1 MQVSKNVFLKLMSFY
16 KKPNTFCLFNKFKLN
31 SQKLAVNLY
40 FSDPADRFSKFKLFV
55 FKEIVL
61 DRIFFTKYDDG

>member
-55 FKEIVL
+55 FKEVVL
-61 DRIFFTKYDDG
+61 DRIVFAKYDDG